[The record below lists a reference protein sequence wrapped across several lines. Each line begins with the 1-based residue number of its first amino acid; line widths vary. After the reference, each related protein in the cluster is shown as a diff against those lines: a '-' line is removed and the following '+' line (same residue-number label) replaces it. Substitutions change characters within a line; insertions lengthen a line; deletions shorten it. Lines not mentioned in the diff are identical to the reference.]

1 MRKKISIV
9 CMTVGV
15 LLIAAAVAL
24 SAYNY
29 YEEKRAAD
37 AADNVMSLLHQA
49 IGSPPTSNE
58 LETNPPELPF
68 EETDSDKMTV
78 MEIDGYG
85 YIGYLSIPALDLELP
100 VMSEWDYS
108 RLKIA
113 PCLYYGSVKTDNMVI
128 AAHNYTKHFGKLSNL
143 KLGDVVR
150 FTDMEGIVYTYRVG
164 DIEILPST
172 ATEEMIVSGWNLS
185 LYTCTY
191 GGTSRVTIRCKLTG
205 DEH

>member
-1 MRKKISIV
+1 
-9 CMTVGV
+9 MTVGV

-85 YIGYLSIPALDLELP
+85 YIGYLSIPALDLEL
-100 VMSEWDYS
+100 S
-108 RLKIA
+108 
-113 PCLYYGSVKTDNMVI
+113 
-128 AAHNYTKHFGKLSNL
+128 
-143 KLGDVVR
+143 GDVWNGLLSSENCSMPILR
-150 FTDMEGIVYTYRVG
+150 FSQNRQ
-164 DIEILPST
+164 
-172 ATEEMIVSGWNLS
+172 
-185 LYTCTY
+185 Y
-191 GGTSRVTIRCKLTG
+191 GHCGT
-205 DEH
+205 